1 LPSDHRQQRHPL
13 AFGAGKP
20 YLRFR
25 NDVKNGE
32 NFMAGKLLSIGECMV
47 ELMQAEGDLLRK
59 GYAGDTFNTA
69 YYARTF
75 LPADWT
81 VDYLT
86 AVGTDT
92 VSNEMLAFIEK
103 TGVGTNQIRRVE
115 GRSPGL
121 YMIHLKDGERSFSYW
136 RSVSAAKTLADDANH
151 LRAAI
156 EGSDII
162 VFSGITLAILAPS
175 AVETLLSELRRAKA
189 AGKLVVFDPNIRSR
203 LWDDKQYMLDTI
215 SAGARAASMVMPS
228 FDDEADHF
236 GDADVAATIARYRGL
251 GVENIVVKDGPKGV
265 TLSFGDAP
273 LQFVPSANVDKIV
286 DTTSA
291 GDSFNGAFLA
301 RYAVDGDPVKA
312 AGFAASAAAAVIQH
326 HGALVSRDKLPSA

>member
-1 LPSDHRQQRHPL
+1 
-13 AFGAGKP
+13 
-20 YLRFR
+20 
-25 NDVKNGE
+25 
-32 NFMAGKLLSIGECMV
+32 MAGRLLSIGECMV

-69 YYARTF
+69 YYARLF
-75 LPADWT
+75 LPMDWS

-92 VSNEMLAFIEK
+92 VSDEMLAFIEK
-103 TGVGTNQIRRVE
+103 TGVGTSSIRRVE

-136 RSVSAAKTLADDANH
+136 RSVSAAKTLADDAAY

-156 EGSDII
+156 EASDII

-189 AGKLVVFDPNIRSR
+189 AGKRVVFDPNIRPR
-203 LWDDKQYMLDTI
+203 LWDDKTYMLETI
-215 SAGARAASMVMPS
+215 SAGARASSLVMPS
-228 FDDEADHF
+228 FDDEAVHF
-236 GDADVAATIARYRGL
+236 GDADIAATIARYRAL
-251 GVENIVVKDGPKGV
+251 GVADIVVKDGANGV
-265 TLSFGDAP
+265 TLSSQNGGTT
-273 LQFVPSANVDKIV
+273 FVPSVKLEKIV

-301 RYAVDGDPVKA
+301 HYVIDRDAVSA
-312 AGFAASAAAAVIQH
+312 AGFATKIAAAVIGH
-326 HGALVSRDKLPSA
+326 HGALVDRVHLVKGLQQ